1 MPKKHEFG
9 RYAPSRYIVNQI
21 LDDVFLTVYP
31 NPVNDILR
39 AYQDTVDKWG
49 ARRRAFLSA
58 MERSR
63 EGLNHGPQSQRTN

>member
-9 RYAPSRYIVNQI
+9 RYAPSRYITSQ
-21 LDDVFLTVYP
+21 LPDSVFISVYP
-31 NPVNDILR
+31 NETNDVIKT
-39 AYQDTVDKWG
+39 YQNTVDNWG

-63 EGLNHGPQSQRTN
+63 EGLNHGPQS